1 VTGSRRDRASRI
13 VWTVLPVVLAVFV
26 VWGTVVIVQQVGGW
40 LNIAAVAPVVLLL
53 GVRAVPLLGG
63 SFRRALPSPVRT
75 IAILL
80 GAVVFPLYALVG
92 FASVWTWRGWEQ
104 LEPIPSL
111 LVGALALGIAAWIYV
126 HPWWVSDPRRW
137 PLLWAVAVILILVV
151 VPFLA
156 FGVLG
161 SAKDDGKNLPSDLDE
176 AVSTLDAV
184 VLRPSGDAGYSERTV
199 AGWLVR
205 THTGV
210 IGAGGLSWG
219 EDGPPAF
226 VPSDNVD
233 TVVLL
238 IPGAGAENDERVW
251 LDRADDVTPPS
262 TPAFALLE
270 TDDSETL
277 NRWTAAI
284 RGAGGRVERRGDA
297 RPLSGFR
304 QNGLEPRAT
313 DIALQLAALSP
324 ESDQLLAL
332 AARHR
337 PALFFDSGEEDHTP
351 LNIDRLIAS
360 GKMRLCERG
369 EGAGAFCTLVDASAD
384 LHNRATNLA
393 FDPDELAQE
402 TTPTT
407 IYVNARRTGNGPDN
421 AIYLDYW
428 WYLARNPGGG
438 VGGALCGPG
447 FVIAGVTCF
456 DHQSD
461 WEGVTVILDGDARGG
476 PPVAVTYAQHEFRVR
491 YTWEALDQA
500 WDSPSPGREGVRTRF
515 GKGINTGARP
525 LVFVA
530 RGTHASY
537 PIPCREVECPDSPSI
552 LDVPFPTP
560 SSEKRHNGGRPWAGN
575 KEEDC
580 QRLCLEA
587 FATRDGGRVRA
598 RWNAFSGRWGSPT
611 CVLGLSKI
619 CTGTN
624 PPKSPGFQDRYEKP
638 WFAHWVISFT
648 AGEASRTRGDCDRF
662 RYSADELRKG
672 ERLLALGDSFSSG
685 HGAGDYDRG
694 TTGNGNTCFR
704 SARAWPELVAE
715 RLGQRSMRPLACSGA
730 RIRHVIENRDRGE
743 LERRQSQVGRIRRD
757 ATLMP
762 NTITLTIGGNDAEFA
777 SVLRTCIALN
787 CKAVYDR
794 PSGDTLETAA
804 LRVAARRPARD
815 KAIRQAAPA
824 ARLVVVG
831 YPRLFPE
838 QKPGGAASACGAWD
852 GISEAEGRYLN
863 DATRFLNAQI
873 GAAAEDA
880 GATFVDVTES
890 FDGHELRCTGNTYV
904 TPFLSRTDPGWFHP
918 NKHGHRK
925 LADEV
930 TQALRAP
937 VSFLTSTPAP

>member
-1 VTGSRRDRASRI
+1 MSGSRRGRI
-13 VWTVLPVVLAVFV
+13 SQIIWWVLPVALAAFVL
-26 VWGTVVIVQQVGGW
+26 WGTVVIVQQVGGW
-40 LNIAAVAPVVLLL
+40 LNVAAVAPVVLLL
-53 GVRAVPLLGG
+53 GVRALPLLRV
-63 SFRRALPSPVRT
+63 SFRRSLPRRVRT
-75 IAILL
+75 VAILL
-80 GAVVFPLYALVG
+80 GAVLFPLYALVG
-92 FASVWTWRGWEQ
+92 FASVWSWRGWGQ
-104 LEPIPSL
+104 LDPIPSL
-111 LVGALALGIAAWIYV
+111 LVGALALGVAAWIYV
-126 HPWWVSDPRRW
+126 HPWWVSETRRW
-137 PLLWAVAVILILVV
+137 PLLWAGAVILILVV
-151 VPFLA
+151 LPFLA

-161 SAKDDGKNLPSDLDE
+161 SANDDGSGLRDEE

-184 VLRPSGDAGYSERTV
+184 VLRPSGEPGYSESTV

-205 THTGV
+205 MHTGV
-210 IGAGGLSWG
+210 IGADVISWG
-219 EDGPPAF
+219 GDGPPAF

-238 IPGAGAENDERVW
+238 IPGAGGAEDDERVW
-251 LDRADDVTPPS
+251 LDRADEVTPPS

-284 RGAGGRVERRGDA
+284 RGSGGRVERRGDA
-297 RPLSGFR
+297 RPLSEFR
-304 QNGLEPRAT
+304 QNGLEPSVT
-313 DIALQLAALSP
+313 DIALRLAALSP

-337 PALFFDSGEEDHTP
+337 PALFFDSGEDDDTP
-351 LNIDRLIAS
+351 LNIDQLIAS
-360 GKMRLCERG
+360 GKMSLCERG
-369 EGAGAFCTLVDASAD
+369 EGAGAFCTPVDASSD

-402 TTPTT
+402 KTPTT

-428 WYLARNPGGG
+428 WYLARNPGAG

-461 WEGVTVILDGDARGG
+461 WEGVTVILDGDALGG
-476 PPVAVTYAQHEFRVR
+476 PPLAVTYAQHEYRVR
-491 YTWEALDQA
+491 YTWEALDEA
-500 WDSPSPGREGVRTRF
+500 WDPPSPGREGVRARF
-515 GKGINTGARP
+515 GKGINTRARP

-530 RGTHASY
+530 SGTHASY
-537 PIPCREVECPDSPSI
+537 PIPCGRVECPDSPSI
-552 LDVPFPTP
+552 LGVRFPTP
-560 SSEKRHNGGRPWAGN
+560 SSEKRHNGGRAWAGN

-580 QRLCLEA
+580 QSLCLAA
-587 FATRDGGRVRA
+587 FPTRDGGRVRA
-598 RWNAFSGRWGSPT
+598 RWNAFTGRWGSPT
-611 CVLGLSKI
+611 CVFGLSKI

-624 PPKSPGFQDRYEKP
+624 PPESPGSQDRFAKP
-638 WFAHWVISFT
+638 WCADWVISFT
-648 AGEASRTRGDCDRF
+648 AGKASRTPGDCDRF

-694 TTGNGNTCFR
+694 TTGHGNTCFR

-715 RLGQRSMRPLACSGA
+715 RLDQRPMRPLACSGA
-730 RIRHVIENRDRGE
+730 RITHVIEDRDTGE
-743 LERRQSQVGRIRRD
+743 LERRRSQVSRIKRD
-757 ATLMP
+757 PTLMP

-777 SVLRTCIALN
+777 RVVGTCIAVN
-787 CKAVYDR
+787 CKAVYDQR
-794 PSGDTLETAA
+794 SGDRLETAA
-804 LRVAARRPARD
+804 LTVAARLTAVYE
-815 KAIRQAAPA
+815 AIQEAAPE

-838 QKPGGAASACGAWD
+838 VKPGGEASACSAWD
-852 GISEAEGRYLN
+852 GISETEGRYLN

-873 GAAAEDA
+873 AAAAEEA
-880 GATFVDVTES
+880 GATFVDVTEA
-890 FDGHELRCTGNTYV
+890 FDGQELRCTGDTYV
-904 TPFLSRTDPGWFHP
+904 TPFLSKTDPGWFHP
-918 NKHGHRK
+918 NARGHRK

-930 TQALRAP
+930 AQALRVP
-937 VSFLTSTPAP
+937 VSLLISPPPA